1 MSYRPFSLTNVFITF
16 KRLVNH
22 VLRTFIGKL
31 IVVYFNDILIYNK
44 SLDEHVKHLS
54 NVLDVLNKE
63 SLYAN
68 LKKYTFCMEKLCF
81 LVLFLG

>member
-1 MSYRPFSLTNVFITF
+1 MSYGPFSLTNVFITF

-22 VLRTFIGKL
+22 VLHIFIGKL

-68 LKKYTFCMEKLCF
+68 LKK
-81 LVLFLG
+81 

>member
-1 MSYRPFSLTNVFITF
+1 MSYGPFSLTNVFITF

-22 VLRTFIGKL
+22 VLRIFIGKL

-68 LKKYTFCMEKLCF
+68 LKK
-81 LVLFLG
+81 